1 MRHSFKICKNKQTLL
16 IFLLFCQI
24 SSSAFLFWLCTA
36 NILGRPW
43 GSRMSRPTEIE
54 IENFSTTVTCFLK
67 LLRVSQMSRC
77 PCSNCP
83 DQDSQSRPC
92 QNKLRL
98 QGLISS
104 QKGLTY
110 LESRS
115 INKFRT
121 KQSSLFL
128 NLLPFCLCW
137 ILNSI
142 HS

>member
-16 IFLLFCQI
+16 ISLLFCQI
-24 SSSAFLFWLCTA
+24 SSTAFLVWLCKA

-43 GSRMSRPTEIE
+43 GSWLSRPIEVE
-54 IENFSTTVTCFLK
+54 IENFSTAVTYFLK
-67 LLRVSQMSRC
+67 LSRISRLSRC
-77 PCSNCP
+77 PCWNCR
-83 DQDSQSRPC
+83 DRNSRSRPC
-92 QNKLRL
+92 QVKLRL

-110 LESRS
+110 LEGHSV
-115 INKFRT
+115 NKFRT

-142 HS
+142 RS